1 MNFLY
6 IFEKIIKSKLNA
18 KRRNNRKIN
27 IKKKINENEKIL
39 YKRNIEKNMYYNI
52 LYKFIQK

>member
-27 IKKKINENEKIL
+27 IKKKRNENEKIL